1 MSVSPDLALARRL
14 EAAEAAAGIWCQEAL
29 DRVRPGAGGE
39 VERLAGG
46 TIAFAGVASPLTR
59 VRGIGMAGPV
69 SEEEV
74 DRLTRFYES
83 RGVAPSIPICPYAD
97 PTLLEH
103 LGRRGYSVTDFDNV
117 LVRPVAG
124 AATAPEPPAP
134 RDGVRVARAGAAD
147 QDAWARVV
155 AQGFGDAEEVTAEA
169 IDMGRLI
176 FHEPR
181 AAGFWAHV
189 DGRLAGGGGMAN
201 HDGLAS
207 FFGTSTRTDLRRRG
221 VQRALLEARLAHAA
235 ALGCDIASVVTAPG
249 SASQRNAERAG
260 FRVVYTRVTVA
271 RSPARAPGA

>member
-1 MSVSPDLALARRL
+1 MSVSPDRALARRL
-14 EAAEAAAGIWCQEAL
+14 GAAEAAAGIWCQEAL
-29 DRVRPGAGGE
+29 ERVRPGAGGD

-46 TIAFAGVASPLTR
+46 TIAFAGIASPLTR

-74 DRLTRFYES
+74 DRLERFYES
-83 RGVAPSIPICPYAD
+83 RGVSPSIPICPYAD

-124 AATAPEPPAP
+124 AAPAPELPE
-134 RDGVRVARAGAAD
+134 GMRVARAGAAD

-155 AQGFGDAEEVTAEA
+155 AQGFGGAEEVTEEA

-189 DGRLAGGGGMAN
+189 DGRLAGGGAMAN

-207 FFGTSTRTDLRRRG
+207 FFGASTRTELRGRG

-235 ALGCDIASVVTAPG
+235 ALGCDLASVVTAPG